1 MVLVPLK
8 IQSATNLPQV
18 MQRLPTVAAILVPI
32 LLLQAA
38 PGNAQYF
45 DDDANLCSVLE
56 PALTEGAI
64 IKSQSPCNI
73 VKFK

>member
-1 MVLVPLK
+1 
-8 IQSATNLPQV
+8 

-45 DDDANLCSVLE
+45 DDDANLSEVQVSASVFS
-56 PALTEGAI
+56 AWGHFQH
-64 IKSQSPCNI
+64 K
-73 VKFK
+73 